1 MLSSTIYT
9 KLNMKILEVFQKYK
23 HCTKDKFSLQQ
34 YDDFT
39 FNGININY
47 YANIINGLHAPK
59 LRCNDINKGVLNIG
73 LKYIYYR
80 TCCTYHNFILLN
92 FIVRYYHERTII
104 SYSNHH
110 WLT

>member
-34 YDDFT
+34 YDAFT

-59 LRCNDINKGVLNIG
+59 PR
-73 LKYIYYR
+73 
-80 TCCTYHNFILLN
+80 FSM
-92 FIVRYYHERTII
+92 I
-104 SYSNHH
+104 STKVS
-110 WLT
+110 LI